1 MLTKEDILK
10 AQEAWGDAI
19 VKIGSV
25 KKDRALCESVTEELL
40 KKLYA
45 FGESEILFKPTMTSL
60 IQFRSTKEGAKSY
73 FIGGSDNFTEDH
85 GFALQPWIEV
95 RFVNNGIL
103 LEERRAIAMG
113 NYFFS
118 DLNHNE
124 VKVEFTFGYL
134 LNDKGELKI
143 DLHHSSIP
151 FNG

>member
-25 KKDRALCESVTEELL
+25 KNNRALCEKETEGLL
-40 KKLYA
+40 VKLYA
-45 FGESEILFKPTMTSL
+45 FEKDEILFKPTKAAL
-60 IQFRSTKEGAKSY
+60 IQFRPTKEGAKSY
-73 FIGGSDNFTEDH
+73 FIGGSDNFAEDH
-85 GFALQPWIEV
+85 GFALQPWTKV
-95 RFVNNGIL
+95 RFVNSGII

-113 NYFFS
+113 NYFFT
-118 DLNHNE
+118 DLNGKE
-124 VKVEFTFGYL
+124 TKVEFTFGYL